1 MTILVMKKTLF
12 ILILIC
18 LMSCSKNENSLDY
31 EKEVMIQ
38 IFPSIVDSIFS
49 DWRISKIP
57 KPYLKKGISDSLR
70 LEKLK
75 RYEKSLADRE
85 KRIIEI
91 KNDTSRI
98 VIAISDTIYT
108 ESLLKSSERI
118 KDNGIEYIFDSIT
131 KKIEYK
137 IDLNNFKENEKFR
150 FKYISEFPKGR
161 NIFRTKYPF
170 YFGGAIG
177 VSRIQFDKD
186 KKHGIL
192 SAGILYAPLDGYG
205 YRIYIKKDKNDNWII
220 DRIKETWIS

>member
-1 MTILVMKKTLF
+1 M
-12 ILILIC
+12 
-18 LMSCSKNENSLDY
+18 DY

-38 IFPSIVDSIFS
+38 ILPSVVDSIFN

-57 KPYLKKGISDSLR
+57 EPYFEKGISDSLR

-75 RYEKSLADRE
+75 RYEKSLAERE

-98 VIAISDTIYT
+98 VIAIIDTIYA

-150 FKYISEFPKGR
+150 FKYSSEFPKGR
-161 NIFRTKYPF
+161 KIFRTKYPF
-170 YFGGAIG
+170 YFGGAISF
-177 VSRIQFDKD
+177 SRIVFDKD
-186 KKHGIL
+186 KKYGIM
-192 SAGILYAPLDGYG
+192 SAGIAYEALNGYG
-205 YRIYIKKDKNDNWII
+205 FRIYLKRGKNDKWII
-220 DRIKETWIS
+220 DKIKGTWIS